1 MRPEVSVA
9 IPMHNEEGN
18 VELLYHELKEV
29 MEGLRLRYEIIFVND
44 GSTDRTGELLRG
56 IASRDEAVR
65 VVELDGNFGEAA
77 ALSAGYQFAQ
87 GDWIITMDGDGQN
100 DPRDIPALLE
110 MLRKGY
116 KAVSGWRRKRKE
128 DYLSRVLPSR
138 VVNWLIAL
146 VTGVKIHDVGCGLK
160 GYRASLVKGHQ
171 IPHGFHRFLPALFG
185 VKDEEVAEVEV
196 KDRRRRSGRSHYGLG
211 RTFEVIRELLTVRFA
226 ISDAE
231 GWRRRIH
238 KARGA
243 ISLGGLAVLILL
255 LFSFN
260 LGTLILLLALVVLL
274 SLCRLVERNLLRF
287 LRAQEEGV
295 FRVREVV
302 NG

>member
-18 VELLYHELKEV
+18 VEPLYRELKEV
-29 MEGLRLRYEIIFVND
+29 MEGLGVRYEIIFVND
-44 GSTDRTGELLRG
+44 GSTDRTGELLRE
-56 IASRDEAVR
+56 IAKGDGTVR

-100 DPRDIPALLE
+100 DPRDIPLLFR
-110 MLRKGY
+110 MLREGY
-116 KAVSGWRRKRKE
+116 EAVSGWRRERKE
-128 DYLSRVLPSR
+128 DFFSRVLPSR

-196 KDRRRRSGRSHYGLG
+196 NDRRRRSGRSHYGLG
-211 RTFEVIRELLTVRFA
+211 RTFEVIRELLTIRFA

-243 ISLGGLAVLILL
+243 ISLGGVGALILL

-260 LGTLILLLALVVLL
+260 LGTLIFLLASIVLL
-274 SLCRLVERNLLRF
+274 FLCRLVERNLLRF
-287 LRAQEEGV
+287 IRAQKEGV
-295 FRVREVV
+295 VRVREVV